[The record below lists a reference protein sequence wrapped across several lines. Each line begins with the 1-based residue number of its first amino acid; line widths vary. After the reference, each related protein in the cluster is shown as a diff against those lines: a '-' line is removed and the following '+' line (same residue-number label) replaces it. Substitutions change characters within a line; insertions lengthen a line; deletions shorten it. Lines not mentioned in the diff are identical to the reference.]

1 MPVLGLDRRKRRH
14 EMQNADQET
23 RIEQVVEFAGV
34 EYKISKRVKAN
45 ENNSMTALDRVLA
58 NLNGT
63 KKLSTMEKTSLDW
76 DQYKEEHKLTDELSH
91 SIKDGYLE
99 KQNFLLRLDQR
110 QFEIEKADRERKRRL
125 QQLSNPN

>member
-1 MPVLGLDRRKRRH
+1 
-14 EMQNADQET
+14 
-23 RIEQVVEFAGV
+23 
-34 EYKISKRVKAN
+34 
-45 ENNSMTALDRVLA
+45 MTALDRVLA
-58 NLNGT
+58 DLNGT

-76 DQYKEEHKLTDELSH
+76 DRYKEEHRLTDELNQ